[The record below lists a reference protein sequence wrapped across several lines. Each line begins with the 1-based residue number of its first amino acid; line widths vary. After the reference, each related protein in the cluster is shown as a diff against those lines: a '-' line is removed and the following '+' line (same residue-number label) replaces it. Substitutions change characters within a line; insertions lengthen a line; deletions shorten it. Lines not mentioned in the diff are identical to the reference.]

1 MLFIKCLDR
10 SYFHFWKRDFSPKQE
25 KNKRENFGYK
35 SSQFGFT
42 HHPLPHLSL
51 SLSSFLLNRSHLS
64 PNWSFAPR
72 YEQSSTMADS
82 LRFLFISVFFDFL
95 CNFYNSFCIFQ
106 LLFHGS
112 ASWIS
117 HYRFQLVVFCRF
129 WWQLSWMQDLTVFF
143 TVRHCLVPEKTE
155 GKGRKLKFWI
165 FVVLLIEKLILFSVK
180 DCEGSDI
187 YSEWE
192 EKKKKTELGLVFLF
206 FLFIFVLRKVF
217 GQPSNWIRFL
227 GLSLFLLF
235 LGNQTGQFWKFSCF
249 GSSKCMTNLLYLKAS
264 SRF

>member
-1 MLFIKCLDR
+1 MMLFIKCLDR

-42 HHPLPHLSL
+42 QHPLPHLSL

-129 WWQLSWMQDLTVFF
+129 WWQLSWMQDLTVFL

-192 EKKKKTELGLVFLF
+192 EKKKKDRAWL
-206 FLFIFVLRKVF
+206 
-217 GQPSNWIRFL
+217 
-227 GLSLFLLF
+227 
-235 LGNQTGQFWKFSCF
+235 
-249 GSSKCMTNLLYLKAS
+249 
-264 SRF
+264 